1 MQQTDKKKSKGTFK
15 KYVLKVHLWL
25 GLITGIIVLIVSL
38 SGAFFVFNEDITAVM
53 RKQHIFHGEKDI
65 QHKKPIPIHDLKDIV
80 NSQLKNEI
88 VKAEEVTIPIDPA
101 RSYEFGLIKGNPDGW
116 NYFNNILIYKNVY
129 VNQYTGKVLAVY
141 DIKKNPF
148 YFCMELHRSLLLS
161 NKIGGTIVG
170 TSTIIFV
177 IMLVTGIILWWP
189 KNKKCANNAFGSAG
203 RK

>member
-1 MQQTDKKKSKGTFK
+1 MEKKISAQETNPNT
-15 KYVLKVHLWL
+15 H
-25 GLITGIIVLIVSL
+25 
-38 SGAFFVFNEDITAVM
+38 
-53 RKQHIFHGEKDI
+53 
-65 QHKKPIPIHDLKDIV
+65 LKDIV

-148 YFCMELHRSLLLS
+148 YPW
-161 NKIGGTIVG
+161 NYI
-170 TSTIIFV
+170 TS
-177 IMLVTGIILWWP
+177 
-189 KNKKCANNAFGSAG
+189 CC
-203 RK
+203 